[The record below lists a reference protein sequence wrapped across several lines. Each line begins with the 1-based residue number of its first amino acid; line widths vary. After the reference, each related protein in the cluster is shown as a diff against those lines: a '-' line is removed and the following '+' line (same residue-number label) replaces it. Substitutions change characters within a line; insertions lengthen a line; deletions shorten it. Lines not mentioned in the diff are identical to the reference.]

1 MVVPSLFLKVSAYG
15 SAPPLQQRQTQER
28 MGAVVRA
35 PPCGNGRVEMDVE
48 SQGSGRTVGR
58 MEVTLI
64 AAQSLDGFITRHD
77 EPGTAFTSAADKKH
91 FATTLA
97 RFDASI
103 MGGETYRVARNVI
116 RSRLTAARRRLVLT
130 RSPESH
136 AGDVV
141 PGQLEFTSS
150 SPQELVHQ
158 LKSQGHRRC
167 ALLGGAQVHRL
178 FLAAGCVDFLELSVE
193 PRIFGSGVPL
203 AAGTLDLRLTL
214 LRHERISQSDTLLL
228 TYRVEPATSPG

>member
-1 MVVPSLFLKVSAYG
+1 
-15 SAPPLQQRQTQER
+15 

-35 PPCGNGRVEMDVE
+35 PPRGNGREEMDVE
-48 SQGSGRTVGR
+48 SPGCGRTVGR

-77 EPGTAFTSAADKKH
+77 EPGTAFTSAADKTH
-91 FATTLA
+91 FAATLA
-97 RFDASI
+97 RFDASV
-103 MGGETYRVARNVI
+103 MGGETYRVARSVI

-130 RSPESH
+130 RNPGAY
-136 AGDVV
+136 AGDAV
-141 PGQLEFTSS
+141 PGQLEFTSA
-150 SPQELVHQ
+150 SPLELVRQ
-158 LKSQGHRRC
+158 LASQGHRRC

-203 AAGTLDLRLTL
+203 VGGRLDLHLTLD
-214 LRHERISQSDTLLL
+214 RHERIAQSDTLLL
-228 TYRVEPATSPG
+228 TYRVAPKAPAG